1 MTLHTAILSFAVVA
15 ALLTVIPGLDTAIV
29 LRAAISQGR
38 AHAYV
43 TALGVNCGALLW
55 GIAAAVGA
63 SAILAASHTAYTVLK
78 VAGAAYMIWL
88 GVSMLWASRK
98 DPQLAL
104 AEPTRGRSLHAAWL
118 RGFGTNTLNPKVGV
132 FYLAMIPQ
140 FMAVGVPPI
149 AMGVLLAMVHN
160 LIAAVWFTAMIVAAQ
175 AAKSVVTGARFS
187 RITDRITGTV
197 LVVFG
202 VRLVAS
208 SH

>member
-1 MTLHTAILSFAVVA
+1 MTLHTALLSFAVVA

-29 LRAAISQGR
+29 LRSAISQGR
-38 AHAYV
+38 GHAYA

-63 SAILAASHTAYTVLK
+63 SAVLAASHTAYTALK
-78 VAGAAYMIWL
+78 VTGAAYMIWL

-104 AEPTRGRSLHAAWL
+104 AEPTRARSLRAAWL
-118 RGFGTNTLNPKVGV
+118 RGFGTNILNPKVGI

-175 AAKSVVTGARFS
+175 AAKRVVTGARFS

>member
-1 MTLHTAILSFAVVA
+1 MTLHVAILSFAVVA
-15 ALLTVIPGLDTAIV
+15 TLLTVIPGMDTAIV

-38 AHAYV
+38 GHAYA

-63 SAILAASHTAYTVLK
+63 SAVLAASHTAYTVLK
-78 VAGAAYMIWL
+78 FAGAAYMIWL

-98 DPQLAL
+98 NAQLADV
-104 AEPTRGRSLHAAWL
+104 EPGRTWSLRAAWL
-118 RGFGTNTLNPKVGV
+118 RGFGTNVLNPKVGV

-140 FMAVGVPPI
+140 FMAVGVPPV

-160 LIAAVWFTAMIVAAQ
+160 LISLVWFTAMIVAAQ
-175 AAKSVVTGARFS
+175 AARRAVTGTRFS
-187 RITDRITGTV
+187 RIIDRITGTV
-197 LVVFG
+197 LITFG
-202 VRLVAS
+202 VRLVAG